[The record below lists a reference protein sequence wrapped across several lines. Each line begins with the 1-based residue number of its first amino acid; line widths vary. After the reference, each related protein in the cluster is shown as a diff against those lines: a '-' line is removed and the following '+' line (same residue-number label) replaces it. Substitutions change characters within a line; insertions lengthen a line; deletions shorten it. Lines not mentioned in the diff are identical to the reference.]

1 MLELEIIFWVSFAV
15 LGYTSIGYPLLLAVA
30 GRLWC
35 RRRRLAAVRTSVSIV
50 VAVHNE
56 AKHLDRRL
64 DELTMLLR
72 SAELPGEVIVVSDGS
87 TDGSVD
93 VAQQYADRGVR
104 VIALAHNAGKAAA
117 LSHAIAEAQ
126 GEIVVFADARQ
137 RWADDALVRLLENFA
152 DPQVGAVSGDL
163 VLESAPGV
171 MAGVGIYWRYEK
183 WLRRAESRVGSQVG
197 VSGAICAVRRDLLPP
212 SIPPGTLLDDIYWP
226 MWVAMRG
233 YSVVHDERAL
243 AYDRLPEQPR
253 DEFRRKVRTLTG
265 NYQLMTLLPASLVP
279 WRNPVW
285 LPWVSRK
292 LLRLVMPWTLLGMFS
307 ASAALV
313 DGGSYATLFAA
324 QVACY
329 LLAALG
335 LMPAIGQR
343 SRLLATAASF
353 LVLNT
358 AAWLAFWVWI
368 TGQAGNSWHRVAYDE
383 PVEPDTRTPRP
394 RRVPQPQAKALS
406 ATGTATPDDWTD
418 G

>member
-1 MLELEIIFWVSFAV
+1 MLELEIIFWVSVAV

-35 RRRRLAAVRTSVSIV
+35 RRRPLAPVRTSVSIV

-72 SAELPGEVIVVSDGS
+72 SADLPGEVIVVSDGS
-87 TDGSVD
+87 TDASVE

-104 VIALAHNAGKAAA
+104 VIALEHNGGKAVA

-137 RWADDALVRLLENFA
+137 RWADDALLRLLENFA

-197 VSGAICAVRRDLLPP
+197 VTGAICAVRRDLLPP
-212 SIPPGTLLDDIYWP
+212 SIPAGTLLDDIYWP
-226 MWVAMRG
+226 LCVAMRG

-243 AYDRLPEQPR
+243 AYDRLPDQPR
-253 DEFRRKVRTLTG
+253 DEFRRKVRTLAG
-265 NYQLMTLLPASLVP
+265 NFQLVTLLPESLLP

-285 LPWVSRK
+285 LALVSRK
-292 LLRLVMPWTLLGMFS
+292 LLRLAMPWALLGMLS
-307 ASAALV
+307 AGVGLETWPYTAL
-313 DGGSYATLFAA
+313 LAA
-324 QVACY
+324 QVAGY
-329 LLAALG
+329 LLAILG
-335 LMPAIGQR
+335 LVPAIGQR
-343 SRLLATAASF
+343 SRLLATGASF
-353 LVLNT
+353 LVLCT

-368 TGQAGNSWHRVAYDE
+368 TGQAGKSWHRVDYDE
-383 PVEPDTRTPRP
+383 PVEPDTRTPLP
-394 RRVPQPQAKALS
+394 RRVPQPQDEALS
-406 ATGTATPDDWTD
+406 VTGTAAPGDWTN